1 LSTLAVAGFVP
12 RTQSRRA
19 VLASFATACTAAL
32 AGCGDA
38 GFSGPPEE
46 IPVSVSNEDTT
57 DHSVTVTVTDERG
70 ETVVSADATVA
81 AEADSELTG
90 FENPDENLDYTVA
103 VQLAS
108 GASTEKVV
116 PVGGASGTR
125 SITATVDPAVE
136 VRVSFLRT

>member
-1 LSTLAVAGFVP
+1 MP

-57 DHSVTVTVTDERG
+57 EHTVTVTVTDESG
-70 ETVVSADATVA
+70 EAVVSADATVA
-81 AEADSELTG
+81 VETDSELVT
-90 FENPDENLDYTVA
+90 FENPEENLDYTVA
-103 VQLAS
+103 VQLES

-125 SITATVDPAVE
+125 SITATVDPESE